1 MHLTVLGCRSGMPAD
16 GQASSGYLV
25 ETASARLLLDCGPG
39 VATALSAVTE
49 PTALDGVVISHLHTD
64 HCYDLLPIG
73 KSLLS
78 ATLEF
83 PGGPAA
89 RCAELRRVPLFV
101 PAGARALFKRWA
113 SLFPVVTMPLLD
125 EAFERAFDVREYEP
139 GDRFDLGDATI
150 GLHELRHV
158 LPNCG
163 IRVETPTATLAYTGD
178 TGMTDAAVKLAAD
191 ADLLLAEATLSA
203 PDRTAHGHLSGG
215 DAGRIASR
223 AGARALALTHFA
235 CIDAPW
241 LAHLRSDA
249 ASAYDGPIR
258 LVAAGERFAVGD
270 PQTRCDGS

>member
-25 ETASARLLLDCGPG
+25 ETPSTRLLLDCGPG
-39 VATALSAVTE
+39 VATALSATCD
-49 PTALDGVVISHLHTD
+49 PTALDGVVISHLHAD

-83 PGGPAA
+83 PGGPTA
-89 RCAELRRVPLFV
+89 RCSSLRRVPLFV
-101 PAGARALFKRWA
+101 PAGATDVFTRWA
-113 SLFPVVTMPLLD
+113 ALFPVTTMPLLD
-125 EAFERAFDVREYEP
+125 KAFERAFDVREYQP
-139 GDRFDLGDATI
+139 GDRFDVGDTTI

-163 IRVETPTATLAYTGD
+163 IRVESGGSVLAYTGD
-178 TGMTDAAVKLAAD
+178 TGMTDSAVKLAAD

-203 PDRTAHGHLSGG
+203 PDVTSHGHLSAS
-215 DAGRIASR
+215 DAGEIATR

-235 CIDAPW
+235 SVEPSW
-241 LAHLRSDA
+241 LSDLRGAA
-249 ASAYDGPIR
+249 ASTFDGPLT
-258 LVAAGERFAVGD
+258 LVQGGERIPVGE
-270 PQTRCDGS
+270 Q